1 MRLLLDT
8 HILIWWIDSPQ
19 RLPARVRLALE
30 EVTNEIHASVVNL
43 WEIQVKLQ
51 LGKLQLTVPLTQL
64 IASQRR
70 INALRVLPVEPAH
83 IYELDNLPLIHRDPF
98 DRLLIAQANVEGLT
112 LVTVDPLCT
121 AYPVSYLN

>member
-8 HILIWWIDSPQ
+8 HILIWWIDSPH
-19 RLPARVRLALE
+19 RLPVRVLSALE
-30 EVTNEIHASVVNL
+30 DVTNELYASVVNL
-43 WEIQVKLQ
+43 WEIQVKMQ
-51 LGKLQLTVPLTQL
+51 LGKLHLTVPLTRL
-64 IASQRR
+64 IDSQQHV
-70 INALRVLPVEPAH
+70 NALRVLPVGPLH
-83 IYELDNLPLIHRDPF
+83 VYELDNLPLLHRDPF